1 MKTMEW
7 GEFTAALGVFLLSHA
22 LPVRPPVKPWLV
34 GLLGQRG
41 FTFVY
46 SLLSLAVLTWLI
58 VAAGRAPFVLL
69 WSWEPWHNH
78 LVLAVMAFA
87 CLILALAIG
96 RPNPL
101 SFGGAN
107 NAAFNPSRPGIVGWM
122 RHPLLAA
129 LALWAGAHAFANG
142 TLAHVIL
149 FGSFAGFALIGRQ
162 LIDRRRQREMGSE
175 WHRLTRAIQRP
186 GPGGVLFAQP
196 LRLAAG
202 AALYAGLI
210 AVHPLL
216 FGVSPIF

>member
-7 GEFTAALGVFLLSHA
+7 AEFTAALGVFLLSHA
-22 LPVRPPVKPWLV
+22 VPVRPPVKPWLV

-41 FTFVY
+41 FTIVY
-46 SLLSLAVLTWLI
+46 SLLSLAVLAWLI

-78 LVLAVMAFA
+78 LVLAVMAIV

-149 FGSFAGFALIGRQ
+149 FGSFAGFALIGRR

-175 WHRLTRAIQRP
+175 WHRLTGALKSP
-186 GPGGVLFAQP
+186 DVGSVLFAQP